1 MVFVINNF
9 PPDDD
14 ASVEALVPHYLLSA
28 PPSSAI
34 TPPVS
39 PESRQHQGSEVRAL
53 IIIPPHLSHQAQ
65 RISFCSH
72 GRRLIPPSFVLL
84 QATFHPDEWNTLR
97 TEIPMERSGVG
108 FTAAV
113 YKQQELVVMGGKT
126 EGQTNEI
133 ALYNI
138 AASTWST
145 VTGTLA
151 TGRSNAACVVR
162 KDKLYVIG
170 GQGTVRSRL

>member
-1 MVFVINNF
+1 M
-9 PPDDD
+9 
-14 ASVEALVPHYLLSA
+14 
-28 PPSSAI
+28 SSAH
-34 TPPVS
+34 TPIATHYIVR
-39 PESRQHQGSEVRAL
+39 ESSKEG
-53 IIIPPHLSHQAQ
+53 
-65 RISFCSH
+65 
-72 GRRLIPPSFVLL
+72 
-84 QATFHPDEWNTLR
+84 
-97 TEIPMERSGVG
+97 M
-108 FTAAV
+108 
-113 YKQQELVVMGGKT
+113 KGGKT